1 MFQSFVCFVL
11 EIGES
16 FCKKNHLPLF
26 GLQIWILAYWVFLI
40 TSVILTVSLLTVLQF
55 LQMESVLCEYQLFS
69 S

>member
-40 TSVILTVSLLTVLQF
+40 TSVILTFFTDSS
-55 LQMESVLCEYQLFS
+55 SVLTDGVCAL
-69 S
+69 